1 MTQNI
6 RSSTGIQSS
15 TNLILTSKLHPHTG
29 TQSSGQFLYDM
40 TTPSY
45 LPGLKAT
52 PPNGIDKIFVLANDN
67 LVPRRKYRNI

>member
-15 TNLILTSKLHPHTG
+15 TNLILTSKLHPLTG

-45 LPGLKAT
+45 LPGLKSYAT
-52 PPNGIDKIFVLANDN
+52 
-67 LVPRRKYRNI
+67 